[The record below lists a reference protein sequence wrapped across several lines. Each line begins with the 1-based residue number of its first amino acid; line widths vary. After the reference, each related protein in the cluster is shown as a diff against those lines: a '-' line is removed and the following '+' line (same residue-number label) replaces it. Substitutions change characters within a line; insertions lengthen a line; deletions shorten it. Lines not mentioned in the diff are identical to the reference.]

1 MNNTQKWLKRTSGS
15 FPKIVGY
22 FVGNEVLSSWIK
34 AIGYDIE
41 RGVKH
46 GGALFIEF
54 FRNETN
60 GTAYIRL
67 FLKEPEDI
75 TYKPNTSPLESG
87 RTDIVMT
94 VTAFS

>member
-67 FLKEPEDI
+67 FLKSLKI
-75 TYKPNTSPLESG
+75 SLTSLLLQPWRVEEQIL
-87 RTDIVMT
+87 
-94 VTAFS
+94 